1 MFNDPRVW
9 LALALAFILGW
20 LVDWLFEIL
29 FWRGRRLQADG
40 KMLRQKLAVQEARL
54 RELEQALNTQ
64 RAAGNG
70 ARVTQLTEELRA
82 ARSELA
88 EAQQLLTRQTQ
99 ELDALRVAQATA
111 DAETPEPLPAAL
123 DEPALPDA
131 ILPISEEEG
140 ENAARDLEPEPPA
153 RSSPA
158 QTTAPSHRLDDE
170 ARRVA
175 ALLSG
180 RPYEPPSSP
189 ALRAEEPTSLTEEA
203 SPIPIDELTA
213 APALRGPL
221 EEEMDTPPTAT
232 SSEAEVA
239 AGATDESQT
248 ESHAGS
254 DVGSTEKKPRSRRRS
269 R

>member
-9 LALALAFILGW
+9 PALALAFILGW
-20 LVDWLFEIL
+20 LVDWLFEIF

-54 RELEQALNTQ
+54 RELEQVLNAQ

-70 ARVTQLTEELRA
+70 ARVAQLTEELRA
-82 ARSELA
+82 ARAELA
-88 EAQQLLTRQTQ
+88 EAQQLLAKQAQ

-111 DAETPEPLPAAL
+111 GAETADALPIALEEAALPEEPLRA
-123 DEPALPDA
+123 
-131 ILPISEEEG
+131 SEEEQQA
-140 ENAARDLEPEPPA
+140 ERAPESEPPA
-153 RSSPA
+153 RSLPA
-158 QTTAPSHRLDDE
+158 QAPTPSHRLDDE

-189 ALRAEEPTSLTEEA
+189 PPRAGSPTAPKEDVPPISVDELAAAPVLPEAKTEEPSSTTQAETE
-203 SPIPIDELTA
+203 
-213 APALRGPL
+213 
-221 EEEMDTPPTAT
+221 AT
-232 SSEAEVA
+232 SGGV
-239 AGATDESQT
+239 DESR
-248 ESHAGS
+248 EEPRAGS
-254 DVGSTEKKPRSRRRS
+254 DAESPGKRPRSRRRS